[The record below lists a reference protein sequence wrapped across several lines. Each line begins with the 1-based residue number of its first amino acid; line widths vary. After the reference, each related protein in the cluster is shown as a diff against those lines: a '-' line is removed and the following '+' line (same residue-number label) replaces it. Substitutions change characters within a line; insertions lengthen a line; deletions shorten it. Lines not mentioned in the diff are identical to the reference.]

1 MAVVDIRLHGAAP
14 PTEAAAHVVAPRG
27 MTVVAAE
34 AASHQT
40 AVADFPRGATPT
52 IVHSIPAQGTARLVP
67 VKDILLHHGAD
78 LMRAVTED
86 HHIDQYV
93 FDHILCIFTCV
104 NDNIN
109 LIITGRTK

>member
-1 MAVVDIRLHGAAP
+1 M
-14 PTEAAAHVVAPRG
+14 VAPRG

-40 AVADFPRGATPT
+40 AVADFPRGVTPT

-86 HHIDQYV
+86 HHIDQKDQIV
-93 FDHILCIFTCV
+93 IPIEMQVPDLQTE
-104 NDNIN
+104 
-109 LIITGRTK
+109 KE